1 MIHIYIN
8 MNDAQEWF
16 ELYDEENPQ
25 IYVFFKRYSLMAIN
39 KGHKNLS
46 AEFIFNAIRWETDIN
61 ATGEF
66 KINNNAKPFYAR
78 KFMKEHPQY
87 NGFFRK
93 RHSKAD

>member
-1 MIHIYIN
+1 M
-8 MNDAQEWF
+8 
-16 ELYDEENPQ
+16 LLLPLL
-25 IYVFFKRYSLMAIN
+25 LMSA
-39 KGHKNLS
+39 KAPVAVLDCP